1 MSSDRKI
8 IVHPAHGTA
17 DRSIAVIGG
26 CGHVGLPLGIVLA
39 SRGARVTLI
48 DKSED
53 RMAQVAS
60 GRMPFLERG
69 AEELLSEVLAAGNLQ
84 VTSSLDA
91 VPQQDAVIVTVGTP
105 VDEFLN
111 PDVQYFDRTM
121 DDLFA
126 HLRDGQ
132 LLILRSTVFPGLTE
146 RLGLR
151 AAERNL
157 AIDIAYCPERIAQG
171 YAVEELVRL
180 PQLVGGLTP
189 EATARARRL
198 YESLGARV
206 IELQPVEA
214 ELSKLFA
221 NAYRY
226 INFAIS
232 NQFYCI
238 AEKFGA
244 DFHRVHAAVTAEY
257 PRMAAFARAGFAG
270 GPCLLK
276 DTMQLAAFNHNAF
289 VLGQAAMMVNEGLP
303 TMLVERARTRHD
315 LRNMTAAI
323 LGMAFKGN
331 NDDIRDSLSFKLRKL
346 LMLDCR
352 RVLCTDVYIHDPSF
366 VPLDTAIREAD
377 IIFLGACHDEYRDLE
392 IDKPVIDVF
401 GFLRSS
407 RNESIGDGSGGVHR
421 RLPGRRVA

>member
-8 IVHPAHGTA
+8 IVHPAHGKA

-84 VTSSLDA
+84 VTSSLEA

-151 AAERNL
+151 AAECNL

-189 EATARARRL
+189 EATAA
-198 YESLGARV
+198 
-206 IELQPVEA
+206 P
-214 ELSKLFA
+214 
-221 NAYRY
+221 
-226 INFAIS
+226 
-232 NQFYCI
+232 
-238 AEKFGA
+238 
-244 DFHRVHAAVTAEY
+244 
-257 PRMAAFARAGFAG
+257 AGCTSRS
-270 GPCLLK
+270 GP
-276 DTMQLAAFNHNAF
+276 
-289 VLGQAAMMVNEGLP
+289 G
-303 TMLVERARTRHD
+303 
-315 LRNMTAAI
+315 
-323 LGMAFKGN
+323 
-331 NDDIRDSLSFKLRKL
+331 
-346 LMLDCR
+346 
-352 RVLCTDVYIHDPSF
+352 
-366 VPLDTAIREAD
+366 
-377 IIFLGACHDEYRDLE
+377 
-392 IDKPVIDVF
+392 
-401 GFLRSS
+401 
-407 RNESIGDGSGGVHR
+407 
-421 RLPGRRVA
+421 